1 MSGSIEPAKVIS
13 LSVDQTLMHDATGQ
27 MAALEFEALSI
38 PRIKIK
44 LAVTDID
51 HNTLQVGFENAED
64 HIFLQ
69 TFHAKYG
76 LHFSRAGNG
85 ICHPVHLER
94 VDPSFVERIKELGGG
109 FVVAGNNDGQES
121 SREHAALAPMFLG
134 VKAVIAKSFARIHLA
149 NLINFGVLPFNLER
163 RDRLPKS
170 GPER

>member
-1 MSGSIEPAKVIS
+1 VSGSIEPGKVIS

-44 LAVTDID
+44 LAVTYID

-64 HIFLQ
+64 YIFLQ
-69 TFHAKYG
+69 TFSGKYG

-85 ICHPVHLER
+85 ICHPVHIER

-109 FVVAGNNDGQES
+109 FVVAGNNDG
-121 SREHAALAPMFLG
+121 
-134 VKAVIAKSFARIHLA
+134 
-149 NLINFGVLPFNLER
+149 
-163 RDRLPKS
+163 
-170 GPER
+170 